1 MSLMNGTVIILGG
14 SGGVGSVVTQMCS
27 RIPVFQRIICASRDI
42 SKYEEINR
50 LLAKPVEICHVDA
63 SDEQALV
70 YLLEYY
76 KPHLLIN
83 VGIPYWNLNAMSACL
98 KTGVNYLDTA
108 CWEPPDEAHYRHDE
122 QWNFHQAFK
131 AADVMALI
139 GCGYDP
145 GVTNATVSYALRF
158 FKIIQKIQIWDC
170 NGGDHGKTF
179 ASNFNL
185 AINLRELLGDVRYWL
200 NGRWEYAPHLIS
212 ELAIHHSY
220 DFEEIGMRML
230 YLLYHEE
237 LESLAKNFPWIQEM
251 SFWMTFGEQYLRCL
265 RMFKEIGMT
274 SIQKFQ
280 LPVKRISPMLFL
292 VKYAIPDIRLI
303 EKHRQLLDELGLI
316 SEQPI
321 DIDGEISPL
330 EFLQKILPEP
340 STLSQGY
347 TGKTNISVLFEGIGL
362 DGSPLRYRMRNILAH
377 AECHKN
383 FHAQGISTTTG
394 IPAAI
399 GAMLMMLGIWKKAG
413 VYNVEQ
419 LNPIPFLRAVH
430 SYGLRMQE
438 QWNDEVPNMAV

>member
-1 MSLMNGTVIILGG
+1 
-14 SGGVGSVVTQMCS
+14 
-27 RIPVFQRIICASRDI
+27 
-42 SKYEEINR
+42 
-50 LLAKPVEICHVDA
+50 
-63 SDEQALV
+63 
-70 YLLEYY
+70 
-76 KPHLLIN
+76 
-83 VGIPYWNLNAMSACL
+83 
-98 KTGVNYLDTA
+98 
-108 CWEPPDEAHYRHDE
+108 
-122 QWNFHQAFK
+122 
-131 AADVMALI
+131 
-139 GCGYDP
+139 
-145 GVTNATVSYALRF
+145 
-158 FKIIQKIQIWDC
+158 
-170 NGGDHGKTF
+170 
-179 ASNFNL
+179 
-185 AINLRELLGDVRYWL
+185 
-200 NGRWEYAPHLIS
+200 
-212 ELAIHHSY
+212 
-220 DFEEIGMRML
+220 
-230 YLLYHEE
+230 
-237 LESLAKNFPWIQEM
+237 
-251 SFWMTFGEQYLRCL
+251 MTFGEQYLRCL